1 MALCVCVCVFICTF
15 LCILVGFFQNF
26 LCAGL
31 WMGFLSAEIKKL
43 KIVESVYNYEKQ
55 DTTWNRKLKSIQQH

>member
-1 MALCVCVCVFICTF
+1 MHFGI
-15 LCILVGFFQNF
+15 FFQKF

-43 KIVESVYNYEKQ
+43 KAMDSVYNYEKQ
-55 DTTWNRKLKSIQQH
+55 DTTGNRKLKSIQ